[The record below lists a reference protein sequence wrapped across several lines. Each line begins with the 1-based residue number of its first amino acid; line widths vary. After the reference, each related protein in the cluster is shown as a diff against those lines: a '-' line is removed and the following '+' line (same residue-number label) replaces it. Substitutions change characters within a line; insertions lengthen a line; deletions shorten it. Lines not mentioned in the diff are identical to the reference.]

1 MRSPTPRGAVWIS
14 LSRHS
19 SGTTRRRRHD
29 ERLQP
34 SPRRTY
40 EGGPLSMRPGLSA
53 REVGLQ
59 IGRAVLEA
67 EHRHFVAEMLDN
79 EEYVPRI
86 LRIAAAVASGLESCD
101 PHQHDVAGVRDAL
114 ESYGRDLFLS
124 EWKARLM
131 EEAEQ

>member
-1 MRSPTPRGAVWIS
+1 
-14 LSRHS
+14 
-19 SGTTRRRRHD
+19 
-29 ERLQP
+29 
-34 SPRRTY
+34 
-40 EGGPLSMRPGLSA
+40 MRPGLSA

-79 EEYVPRI
+79 EEHVPRI
-86 LRIAAAVASGLESCD
+86 LRIAGAVASGLEGCEPRQYD
-101 PHQHDVAGVRDAL
+101 MAEVRTAL

-131 EEAEQ
+131 EEAEQEEDVHEPMQEAAVEYDRLRSEALRRARDV

>member
-1 MRSPTPRGAVWIS
+1 
-14 LSRHS
+14 
-19 SGTTRRRRHD
+19 
-29 ERLQP
+29 
-34 SPRRTY
+34 
-40 EGGPLSMRPGLSA
+40 MRPGLSA

-101 PHQHDVAGVRDAL
+101 PHQHDVAGGRGAL

-131 EEAEQ
+131 EEAEQEEDVHEPMQEAAVEYDRLRSEALRRARDV